1 MLDGGIAPNCGQH
14 GHCWREREWE
24 KDSTLYYIVLLH
36 VSIAPTLFEELC
48 CGQRRRQF
56 IKTHELL
63 MHCVNLGEGW
73 NDTIGFCI
81 HHLRLKMIR
90 LVHWK
95 RHGQEWPLG
104 PFITEL
110 RKKISNAGVKKKV
123 SPFMGWVLN
132 GFLPLPPEMGK
143 RESEVK

>member
-1 MLDGGIAPNCGQH
+1 
-14 GHCWREREWE
+14 
-24 KDSTLYYIVLLH
+24 
-36 VSIAPTLFEELC
+36 
-48 CGQRRRQF
+48 
-56 IKTHELL
+56 
-63 MHCVNLGEGW
+63 
-73 NDTIGFCI
+73 
-81 HHLRLKMIR
+81 MIR

-123 SPFMGWVLN
+123 FPFMGRVLN

-143 RESEVK
+143 RERGEINSHVRERLSHGHLSQKAAWEHA